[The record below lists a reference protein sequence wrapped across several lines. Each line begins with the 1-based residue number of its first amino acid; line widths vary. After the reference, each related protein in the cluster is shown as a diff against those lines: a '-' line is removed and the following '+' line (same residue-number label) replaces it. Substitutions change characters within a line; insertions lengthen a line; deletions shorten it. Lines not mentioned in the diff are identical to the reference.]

1 MTYKRL
7 NGKSQLINRA
17 VCIVSFMLCIFVF
30 PATVCAQ
37 QDGMNCLFMGHSFFA
52 PVMDHLPTHTD
63 HAQIDSHQQR
73 VVFRAGFAGS
83 PANLWS
89 NVRDEN
95 VLDAKAWIQTGEVD
109 LIGLTAFST
118 GSEFADYAQWVD
130 FAREYNPHTLFFIQA
145 PWPTYNSSTFTQYEA
160 SAAQTVALIHLRID
174 QLRDA
179 YPDNRFICIP
189 QSRWMT
195 ELWRLF
201 DQNLLPELTEF
212 VAADPSQ
219 TQNALF
225 ADNFGHAGEL
235 ALREGALL
243 WLSAIYNIDLRNY
256 QYDTGTQA
264 DLKSLAHDLLHEDLI
279 YSGVNLL
286 DLSLFSAAWLSIPT
300 DQTWNQACDLVS
312 DSVIDVEDLI
322 FLCEFWLQ

>member
-1 MTYKRL
+1 
-7 NGKSQLINRA
+7 
-17 VCIVSFMLCIFVF
+17 
-30 PATVCAQ
+30 
-37 QDGMNCLFMGHSFFA
+37 
-52 PVMDHLPTHTD
+52 
-63 HAQIDSHQQR
+63 
-73 VVFRAGFAGS
+73 
-83 PANLWS
+83 
-89 NVRDEN
+89 
-95 VLDAKAWIQTGEVD
+95 
-109 LIGLTAFST
+109 
-118 GSEFADYAQWVD
+118 
-130 FAREYNPHTLFFIQA
+130 
-145 PWPTYNSSTFTQYEA
+145 
-160 SAAQTVALIHLRID
+160 LIHQRID

-225 ADNFGHAGEL
+225 EDNFGHAGEL

-286 DLSLFSAAWLSIPT
+286 DLSIFSAAWLSIPT